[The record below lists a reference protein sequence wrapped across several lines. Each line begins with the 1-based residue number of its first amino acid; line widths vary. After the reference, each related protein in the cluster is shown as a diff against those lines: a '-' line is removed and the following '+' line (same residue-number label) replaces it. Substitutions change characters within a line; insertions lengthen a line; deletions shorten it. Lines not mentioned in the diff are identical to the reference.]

1 MNPLQTKCF
10 KSLCQANLLMASGE
24 ICVERVGRLHE
35 SVASRDVLSIVRW
48 HT

>member
-24 ICVERVGRLHE
+24 LCVKRVGSLHE
-35 SVASRDVLSIVRW
+35 TAASRDVLSI
-48 HT
+48 